1 MSRQTSL
8 LFLISA
14 SLALAAAG
22 ASADSYRCGRKLIRS
37 GDSAAD
43 VLRVCGAPQHK
54 DSGREE
60 LWYQGTRQSLSVQ
73 RWYYRK
79 SSRSLEHV
87 VLLHRGKVV
96 AIDVSGR

>member
-1 MSRQTSL
+1 MFTRSIS
-8 LFLISA
+8 LFL
-14 SLALAAAG
+14 LGMGLVVAAAET
-22 ASADSYRCGRKLIRS
+22 AADSYRCGRKLIRS
-37 GDSAAD
+37 GDSAAN

-79 SSRSLEHV
+79 SRRSLQHV
-87 VLLHRGKVV
+87 VLLHKGKVV